1 MGRDWCGEMR
11 FISRHEHS
19 AESMGDG
26 TRLIFWI
33 DVVVLI
39 VLAILVIAGK
49 WDWVIAL
56 FVALIFLN
64 YFDRWR
70 AKRR

>member
-1 MGRDWCGEMR
+1 MAKR
-11 FISRHEHS
+11 
-19 AESMGDG
+19 MGDG

-33 DVVVLI
+33 DVVVLL
-39 VLAILVIAGK
+39 VLAILVVAGQ

-56 FVALIFLN
+56 FIALAFLN

-70 AKRR
+70 EKRR

>member
-1 MGRDWCGEMR
+1 
-11 FISRHEHS
+11 
-19 AESMGDG
+19 MGDG

-33 DVVVLI
+33 DVLVLI
-39 VLAILVIAGK
+39 VLAILVIAGQ

-56 FVALIFLN
+56 FVALVFLN

-70 AKRR
+70 ERRR

>member
-1 MGRDWCGEMR
+1 MR
-11 FISRHEHS
+11 RRGHT
-19 AESMGDG
+19 AKSMGDG

-33 DVVVLI
+33 DVLVLI
-39 VLAILVIAGK
+39 VLAILVVAGQ

-56 FVALIFLN
+56 FVALVFLN

-70 AKRR
+70 EKRR